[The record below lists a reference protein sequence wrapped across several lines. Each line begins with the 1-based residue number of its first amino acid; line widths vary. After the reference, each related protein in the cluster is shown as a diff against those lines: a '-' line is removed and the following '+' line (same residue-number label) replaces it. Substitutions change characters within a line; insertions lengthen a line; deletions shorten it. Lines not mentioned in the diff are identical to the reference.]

1 LYIVVMDQYD
11 KLMVELSRNPNIAPV
26 FRPSTMPLAP
36 AQCSIKVSNRAAI
49 KFETIIA
56 HHAI

>member
-1 LYIVVMDQYD
+1 MDQYD